1 MGGGRMSARRAVA
14 ADLPL
19 TPAHLLV
26 AEIAARP
33 GIALQLGTAAYQQLL
48 AVVMEPD
55 STVVNSFWIDKF
67 QAVLR
72 MLRSELP
79 QFEGVI
85 LDAAAAVQRSAYTG
99 PRVTNRYVACPRGCG
114 DVAAISGRFSAECMS
129 CGTVT
134 PRRQR

>member
-1 MGGGRMSARRAVA
+1 VSRARRAVA
-14 ADLPL
+14 LEPDLPL

-48 AVVMEPD
+48 AVVASPD
-55 STVVNSFWIDKF
+55 TTVVNSFWIDKF

-79 QFEGVI
+79 QHEGVI
-85 LDAAAAVQRSAYTG
+85 LDAEAAVQRSTYAG
-99 PRVTNRYVACPRGCG
+99 PRVTNRYVACPWCK
-114 DVAAISGRFSAECMS
+114 DSAAITGRGTAECMS